1 MHRVLKRRNKKYP
14 ITISLHSFITPYH
27 QGNVNENYSETPP
40 HHWEHWESECPSEWT
55 ANVGGGEKREE
66 SLYNAGGSGNKYSH
80 MEVKFFKMKKK
91 IGQAYDPAISLLG
104 DENSTFY
111 IEIFVNLSLLLLYL
125 R

>member
-1 MHRVLKRRNKKYP
+1 MKTTLRHPL
-14 ITISLHSFITPYH
+14 TT
-27 QGNVNENYSETPP
+27 ENT
-40 HHWEHWESECPSEWT
+40 
-55 ANVGGGEKREE
+55 E
-66 SLYNAGGSGNKYSH
+66 SLNAHQNGQQ
-80 MEVKFFKMKKK
+80 MLVEVRRGKNLYTMLVGVEINTAIMYIKFFKMKKK